1 MPVLYPILHC
11 CSMVW
16 ALPRSLA
23 TTYGITVVF
32 SSCGYL
38 DVSVPHVS
46 LLYAMY
52 LRTGTQGFTLSGFP
66 HSDIHGSMA
75 ICASPWLFAAYHVL
89 LRLLVPRHSPYALNS
104 LTFSVA
110 FHIYRCNSLST
121 IYGHTIHPAKRSSSL
136 WKTHLCRLNYSF
148 RCFFGPSWF
157 SEFKVIVS
165 DYCAAYNLHYSAVQQ
180 SFCKIIRFG
189 FRLSFNLY
197 HLRCFES

>member
-1 MPVLYPILHC
+1 MPVLYPTLHC
-11 CSMVW
+11 CSLVW

-46 LLYAMY
+46 LLHAMN
-52 LRTGTQGFTLSGFP
+52 LRTGTQMFNLSGFP

-104 LTFSVA
+104 LT
-110 FHIYRCNSLST
+110 YCDT
-121 IYGHTIHPAKRSSSL
+121 ISRYL
-136 WKTHLCRLNYSF
+136 F
-148 RCFFGPSWF
+148 WF
-157 SEFKVIVS
+157 SEFKVIVY
-165 DYCAAYNLHYSAVQQ
+165 DYCVAYNLHYSVAQQ
-180 SFCKIIRFG
+180 SICKLPLCI
-189 FRLSFNLY
+189 SASQHLY
-197 HLRCFES
+197 HLRCF